1 MHSNFRPAA
10 SVVAGLL
17 CALALAPAAQ
27 AALRDTITVA
37 LEAPAFH
44 SPALEQAAP
53 LATGVLAG
61 NLGGL
66 GDISAVMVDDE
77 SIRFDGD
84 AILLRVGSASD
95 TGQTTGWGSGARYLI
110 SGIGVVGAVITGV
123 NVAAFDGFGTSGTT
137 GLSTGLAPVSFVSG
151 NAGFSTIVFTLDD
164 SLQFTDRGNGSAGNY
179 AEFRIDLVSQPVPEP
194 AQWLLMAGGLAGL
207 LLARRRPGQA

>member
-10 SVVAGLL
+10 AVVAGLAA
-17 CALALAPAAQ
+17 ALVMAPAAQ
-27 AALRDTITVA
+27 AALHDTIVVA
-37 LEAPAFH
+37 LEAPEFH
-44 SPALEQAAP
+44 SPALVQAAP

-66 GDISAVMVDDE
+66 GEISAAMVDDE

-95 TGQTTGWGSGARYLI
+95 SGLTTGWGSGARYLI

-123 NVAAFDGFGTSGTT
+123 NVAAYDGFGVSGTT
-137 GLSTGLAPVSFVSG
+137 GLAAGAVPASFVSG

-164 SLQFTDRGNGSAGNY
+164 ALQFVDRGNGSAGNY

-207 LLARRRPGQA
+207 LLARRRLGQS